1 MTGGKATETAI
12 PSATG
17 YALAALL
24 LSAIIGCG
32 TPSRTGSG
40 FLTDYDRLRPA
51 PREEHVLYWE
61 QSGIRW
67 NQYRRLVI
75 EPVQVRLMNVEPGAE
90 VSKQEQE
97 QLASSLHA
105 ALVSGL
111 KDSYFIT
118 ERAGPDTMIIRPAL
132 THLKPVIP
140 AVNVATTL
148 LIGVPIDVGEAA
160 VEVQFVDSL
169 SGRILGE
176 LTASSKGSILDITGL
191 DSMDQ
196 VHRAF
201 RLWVERLRQAW
212 SDSTTPS
219 LVRQEVCSGRP

>member
-1 MTGGKATETAI
+1 MRGGKATETAI
-12 PSATG
+12 PRATG
-17 YALAALL
+17 YALAALF
-24 LSAIIGCG
+24 LSAVIGCG
-32 TPSRTGSG
+32 APARTGSG
-40 FLTDYDRLRPA
+40 FLSDYDRLRPA

-61 QSGIRW
+61 QPGIRW
-67 NQYRRLVI
+67 NQYRRLFI
-75 EPVQVRLMNVEPGAE
+75 EPVQVRLASDEPVAE

-111 KDSYFIT
+111 KDSYPIA
-118 ERAGPDTMIIRPAL
+118 EGPGPDTMIIRPAL
-132 THLKPVIP
+132 THLKPVTP

-148 LIGVPIDVGEAA
+148 LIGIPIDVGEAA

-176 LTASSKGSILDITGL
+176 LTASSKGSILDVTRVWTRW
-191 DSMDQ
+191 DQ

-201 RLWVERLRQAW
+201 QLWVERLHRAM
-212 SDSTTPS
+212 
-219 LVRQEVCSGRP
+219 E

>member
-1 MTGGKATETAI
+1 
-12 PSATG
+12 
-17 YALAALL
+17 
-24 LSAIIGCG
+24 
-32 TPSRTGSG
+32 
-40 FLTDYDRLRPA
+40 
-51 PREEHVLYWE
+51 
-61 QSGIRW
+61 
-67 NQYRRLVI
+67 
-75 EPVQVRLMNVEPGAE
+75 MNVEPGAE